1 MNDRLPLMTSA
12 PSPIRLLIPVTATER
27 SRWGVRYALRVAASG
42 RPIEAVI
49 INVAVRVDDWRVRR
63 FLTRSEVA
71 SFMKDFAVAIAED
84 AATPLR
90 AAGIPCRCES
100 RSGDV
105 MRALLD
111 AADEHRCDAVVLP
124 RPRRRLLGFGSEG
137 VIERICAH
145 YPPGRVVLV
154 DACGDEAAI
163 ALR

>member
-1 MNDRLPLMTSA
+1 MNDRLPLVA
-12 PSPIRLLIPVTATER
+12 PERPDVRLLIPVTAAEK
-27 SRWGVRYALRVAASG
+27 SRWGIRYALRLASG
-42 RPIEAVI
+42 GRSVQAIV
-49 INVAVRVDDWRVRR
+49 INVAERVDDWRVRR